1 MRKLGVPYDA
11 AVIEGAVDQ
20 AESQAVAIADGLTAE
35 GETAA
40 PDTELIALIAYLQK
54 LGQFDTP
61 QVEEKLLTTPVGI
74 PFPMSPVNPDKARR
88 ARQSDTASV
97 AP

>member
-1 MRKLGVPYDA
+1 MPSYAFLADTRLDTARIPRVMNTMRKLGVPYDA
-11 AVIEGAVDQ
+11 AAIEGAVDQ

-54 LGQFDTP
+54 LGADHKIQP
-61 QVEEKLLTTPVGI
+61 
-74 PFPMSPVNPDKARR
+74 
-88 ARQSDTASV
+88 
-97 AP
+97 